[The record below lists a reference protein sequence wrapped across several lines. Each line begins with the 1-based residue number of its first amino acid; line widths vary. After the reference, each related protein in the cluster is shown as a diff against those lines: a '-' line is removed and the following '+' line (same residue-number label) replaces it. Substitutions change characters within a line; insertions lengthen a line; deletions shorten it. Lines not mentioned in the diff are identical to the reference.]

1 MGTIWN
7 AWQTQWS
14 GSSTRRNQVNTG
26 QQLIERTVT
35 TNTRRQRRQ
44 GVNTRVVAQI
54 DRESL
59 GDKIRSSAVIPF
71 YEGKILRLL

>member
-1 MGTIWN
+1 MIINQEGNFDQLVAQVGNAMGTIWN

-35 TNTRRQRRQ
+35 TNTR
-44 GVNTRVVAQI
+44 
-54 DRESL
+54 S
-59 GDKIRSSAVIPF
+59 K
-71 YEGKILRLL
+71 EGKV